1 MEYRYNDLK
10 EFLIKN
16 GIKEEVGVANN
27 KRTVYTYKL
36 GSKCFKTEN
45 LPITDYYFSISYDGL
60 KAECHRYGYCYDY
73 IRYNETTDCIQV
85 AKDDNYYDYYQRV
98 KWKTLTFNKDGRV
111 KTPNGY
117 YDCRFLNVD
126 ENKEYCEV
134 YYSEHINDVI
144 RKIKENIK
152 SSKSNIK
159 ELEKRIKNYEST
171 LKKLEEIL
179 RNYEK

>member
-36 GSKCFKTEN
+36 GNKCFKTED
-45 LPITDYYFSISYDGL
+45 LPIIDYYFSISYDGL
-60 KAECHRYGYCYDY
+60 KAECHRYGDCYDY

-85 AKDDNYYDYYQRV
+85 AKELTL

-111 KTPNGY
+111 RTPNGY
-117 YDCRFLNVD
+117 YGCRFLNVD

-134 YYSEHINDVI
+134 YYSEHINDAI

-152 SSKSNIK
+152 GAKSSIK
-159 ELEKRIKNYEST
+159 EFEKRIKNYD
-171 LKKLEEIL
+171 KKLKELEETL
-179 RNYEK
+179 RNDGK